1 MWPFGN
7 KNKNRRQDRPRV
19 LEVNRGGVRLR
30 SDRLRLASKAMA
42 FSLLALLGL
51 FLMWRSWSWLMDQLI
66 YSNPTFSI
74 QTIDIQSDGVIS
86 PEQIR
91 RWADL
96 KVGQNLFALDLNRVK
111 RDLELVPM
119 IASVSVERV
128 LPQTLRLRITEREAV
143 AQVLQPMGPGVRDP
157 VVFTLDASGFVMLP
171 VSPGQRAIPWGA
183 TNQFLPVITG
193 VNYVELRPGRV
204 VESRQLKAALR
215 LITLFERSP
224 MAGLVDIRWID
235 LTSPEVMVVQTSQGA
250 RISFGMDNL
259 ERQLWRWR
267 AVHDYV
273 QRQGR
278 ALASLDLSVANNV
291 PYTTVDAAAVPP
303 APPKPAKTVRT
314 TSRKKDV

>member
-1 MWPFGN
+1 MWPFGK
-7 KNKNRRQDRPRV
+7 KNKSRRPERPRV

-30 SDRLRLASKAMA
+30 SDRLRMASKAMA
-42 FSLLALLGL
+42 FSMLALLGL
-51 FLMWRSWSWLMDQLI
+51 FLLWRSWSWMMDQLI
-66 YSNPTFSI
+66 YNNPSFSI
-74 QTIDIQSDGVIS
+74 QTIDIQTDGVIS

-143 AQVLQPMGPGVRDP
+143 AQVLQPMGPGVREP
-157 VVFTLDASGFVMLP
+157 VVFTLDASGYVMLP
-171 VSPGQRAIPWGA
+171 VTPGQRAVPWAA

-193 VNYVELRPGRV
+193 VNYVELRPGRQ
-204 VESRQLKAALR
+204 VESPQVKAALR

-224 MAGLVDIRWID
+224 MAGLVDLRWID
-235 LTSPEVMVVQTSQGA
+235 LTSPEVMVVHTGQGA
-250 RISFGMDNL
+250 RIAFGMENL

-314 TSRKKDV
+314 TSRRKDV